1 MTVKELIKYL
11 TTLVDYDSSKADWGI
26 EIMGNRGVRNFG
38 TIRTISYTD
47 LMSNYRATRKEMDEE
62 VPDVIRFWS
71 RY

>member
-11 TTLVDYDSSKADWGI
+11 TTLVDYDPSKADWGI
-26 EIMGNRGVRNFG
+26 EIMGPSGGRNFG

-47 LMSNYRATRKEMDEE
+47 LLSNYRATRAEMDEE
-62 VPDVIRFWS
+62 VPDVIRFWT